1 MCYIHSYCPEVLKI
15 TETRP
20 CWRGLLPVEGPP
32 AQWLSCPCEHSLF
45 LRLGAHAVRDQQPFL
60 IANCSASGVQASSL
74 SSSIFWPE
82 WKDCHNILLGS
93 RLLGLVS
100 GHSPSD
106 REASPHCLP
115 QGFVTPASLPQALL
129 SGPSSA
135 LLGSD
140 DTSSGSVLG
149 FHWASHLIFV
159 IYSISSTR
167 CPFHQPGPSKKTCL
181 PGVHGFPY
189 RVRKENAEGMPPCL
203 LTYGLTPGPQWTPVP
218 PPVSM
223 SPLWKVAPWWPDRV
237 PLPKVSGPSGTQQCF
252 CLLLASGA
260 ECLPSKLGTCGR
272 ALSGAKLSGTTS
284 FNNRLQ
290 SWASGPTS

>member
-1 MCYIHSYCPEVLKI
+1 MSYCMNAFYFRI
-15 TETRP
+15 TKEMLWCICIGKT
-20 CWRGLLPVEGPP
+20 GITL
-32 AQWLSCPCEHSLF
+32 
-45 LRLGAHAVRDQQPFL
+45 
-60 IANCSASGVQASSL
+60 
-74 SSSIFWPE
+74 
-82 WKDCHNILLGS
+82 
-93 RLLGLVS
+93 
-100 GHSPSD
+100 
-106 REASPHCLP
+106 
-115 QGFVTPASLPQALL
+115 
-129 SGPSSA
+129 SA
-135 LLGSD
+135 LL
-140 DTSSGSVLG
+140 
-149 FHWASHLIFV
+149 
-159 IYSISSTR
+159 
-167 CPFHQPGPSKKTCL
+167 PSKKTCL